1 MLHGPFSLSRNCNP
15 SSGALAY
22 RLIILIWIITIII
35 IIILIILILI
45 WFLIW
50 FFYKHS

>member
-1 MLHGPFSLSRNCNP
+1 MLVCKSIQRYFTLIELNP

-22 RLIILIWIITIII
+22 RLIILIWIIAIII
-35 IIILIILILI
+35 IIILI